1 MSSGTGPM
9 SVHNNEWMTM
19 RGKSFGPEIG
29 IGHQLGQAIDEP
41 VMILKS
47 CIGNRSLGWD
57 LLPPGSE
64 RYEKD
69 GKTYAG
75 YKDSVASWPKG
86 KEPDAEAG
94 AWYAGMQWDGDIRNV
109 KTVLASLGKYYPGAK
124 EYEVAGFF
132 FWQGAKDSGD
142 AGHSK
147 RYEKNL
153 VTFIKALR
161 NEFNAPQAKF
171 VCATLGQTTRDAQ
184 GNEGE
189 ILKGVLN
196 VDGNSGKYPE
206 NKGMV
211 ASVYTHPLSKG
222 GHANGHYLGHAQTY
236 MDVGNAMG
244 AAMVKLLKEKPISG
258 ASVALGKIK
267 AAQKLGDVYHVS
279 ILLEAQRG
287 DLGADEVKEIEAFLA
302 TDSVQKEIGYG
313 KKFHN
318 MIKIYS
324 KSEMRSGGKR
334 SDERAQKYNASFNK
348 MAASFGDSP
357 YAKAAKKAAQELQD
371 PKNPFRTPAYYLK
384 DGE

>member
-1 MSSGTGPM
+1 M
-9 SVHNNEWMTM
+9 V
-19 RGKSFGPEIG
+19 
-29 IGHQLGQAIDEP
+29 
-41 VMILKS
+41 LKS

-64 RYEKD
+64 RYD
-69 GKTYAG
+69 IGGKTYAG
-75 YKDSVASWPKG
+75 YKDSIASWPKG
-86 KEPDAEAG
+86 KEPEGEAG

-109 KTVLASLGKYYPGAK
+109 KSVLASLSKYYPGAK

-153 VTFIKALR
+153 VAFIKALR
-161 NEFNAPQAKF
+161 SEFNAPDAKF
-171 VCATLGQTTRDAQ
+171 VCATLGQTKKDAE

-189 ILKGVLN
+189 ILKAVLN
-196 VDGNSGKYPE
+196 VDGNAGKYPE

-211 ASVYTHPLSKG
+211 ASVYAHPLSKG

-244 AAMVKLLKEKPISG
+244 AAMVQLIKEKPISG
-258 ASVALGKIK
+258 SSVAQGKIK
-267 AAQKLGDVYHVS
+267 AAQDIGDLYQLS
-279 ILLEAQRG
+279 LLLETQKDNLEANAAKE
-287 DLGADEVKEIEAFLA
+287 LEALLASDEGKKEIAF
-302 TDSVQKEIGYG
+302 G

-324 KSEMRSGGKR
+324 KSEMRSGRER
-334 SDERAQKYNASFNK
+334 SDEKAQKYHASFSK
-348 MAASFGDSP
+348 LAAGFGDSA
-357 YAKAAKKAAQELQD
+357 YAKAAKKAAQELKD
-371 PKNPFRTPAYYLK
+371 PKNPFRPPAYYLGGAK
-384 DGE
+384 